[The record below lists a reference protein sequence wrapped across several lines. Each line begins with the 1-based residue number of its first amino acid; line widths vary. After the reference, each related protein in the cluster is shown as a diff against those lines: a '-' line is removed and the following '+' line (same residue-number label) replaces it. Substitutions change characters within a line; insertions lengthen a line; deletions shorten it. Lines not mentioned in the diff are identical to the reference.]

1 MPGSFSEARLPSGTA
16 LFTWDAACDRFDAPE
31 SLAALAGIHPPDH
44 LSLSDLL
51 AALHPDDAAR
61 LEAAFDLGT
70 IEGSGVDIE
79 VRLASGPG
87 HLVVRADRTSY
98 GFSGLVLRHAFP
110 QPPRLGQNPAP
121 DPQPHLRELEALYG
135 NAPVGLAVLDAKL
148 RFVRINS
155 ALAEMNGI
163 SEEAHLGRH
172 VFDLLPGLR
181 ERAEPLFRS
190 VLDTGVSIRG
200 VEIEGE
206 TPREPGI
213 VRQWVEQFY
222 PITDETGR
230 TTGIGIVCEEVT
242 ERKRAEHARELMS
255 RELSHRIKN
264 LFAVVSSLI
273 TLSARGEPAMMGL
286 ARTIRGRV
294 EALGRAHDYV
304 RPTDD
309 DLRETSASRRTLQA
323 LIRLLLAPYEAG
335 QSSGRIRIIG
345 PDPDIGPQA
354 ATSLALAV
362 HELATN
368 AAKYGALSVPEGAVE
383 IRCELDAGE
392 LAVIWREIGGPQIQ
406 GPPRHEGFGSQL
418 ARRTIAGDLDG
429 TIEMI
434 WAPGG
439 LEARLRAS
447 LDKLSR

>member
-1 MPGSFSEARLPSGTA
+1 MPGSSSEARLPSGTA

-31 SLAALAGIHPPDH
+31 SLAALAGIYPPDN
-44 LSLSDLL
+44 LSLADLVG
-51 AALHPDDAAR
+51 ALDPDDAAR

-70 IEGSGVDIE
+70 IEGSGIDIE
-79 VRLASGPG
+79 VRLASGLG

-98 GFSGLVLRHAFP
+98 GFSGLVLRQAFFRA
-110 QPPRLGQNPAP
+110 PRPSQDFSSETHPR
-121 DPQPHLRELEALYG
+121 LRELEALYQ
-135 NAPVGLAVLDAKL
+135 NAPVGLALLDRDL

-163 SEEAHLGRH
+163 PENAHLGRYA
-172 VFDLLPGLR
+172 FDLLPGLR

-190 VLDTGVSIRG
+190 VLETGVSIRG

-213 VRQWVEQFY
+213 VRHWVEQFY
-222 PITDETGR
+222 PVTDETGLI
-230 TTGIGIVCEEVT
+230 TGVGIVCEEVT

-273 TLSARGEPAMMGL
+273 TLSARSEPAMMRL

-304 RPTDD
+304 RPTDE
-309 DLRETSASRRTLQA
+309 DLRDTSTSRRTLQA
-323 LIRLLLAPYEAG
+323 LIYLLLAPYGAG
-335 QSSGRIRIIG
+335 PSSGRIRVTG
-345 PDPDIGPQA
+345 PDPAIGPQA

-368 AAKYGALSVPEGAVE
+368 AAKYGALSVAEGIVDIECLVE
-383 IRCELDAGE
+383 DDELTLVWQE
-392 LAVIWREIGGPQIQ
+392 VGGPEVG
-406 GPPRHEGFGSQL
+406 GPPAREGFGSQL

-429 TIEMI
+429 TIEMT
-434 WAPGG
+434 WARQG
-439 LEARLRAS
+439 LEARIRACVA
-447 LDKLSR
+447 KLSR